1 MIYLKRLKSNRYN
14 LNKKYIINI
23 MATHPKN
30 NEYVRKWRQLNRE
43 KYLEYDR
50 KHLLKYYYYKK
61 GIKELMNIDP
71 TLFF

>member
-1 MIYLKRLKSNRYN
+1 
-14 LNKKYIINI
+14 

-30 NEYVRKWRQLNRE
+30 NEYVRKWRLLNRE
-43 KYLEYDR
+43 KCLEYDR

>member
-1 MIYLKRLKSNRYN
+1 
-14 LNKKYIINI
+14 

-61 GIKELMNIDP
+61 GIITAVWLV
-71 TLFF
+71 TG